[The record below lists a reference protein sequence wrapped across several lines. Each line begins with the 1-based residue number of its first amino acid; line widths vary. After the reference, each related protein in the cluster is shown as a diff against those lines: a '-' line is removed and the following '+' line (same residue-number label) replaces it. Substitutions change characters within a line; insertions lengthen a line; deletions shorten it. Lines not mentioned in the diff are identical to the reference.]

1 MGPTNE
7 ETSGQEK
14 RLLPSKEKWW
24 LSGPALGRRCA
35 RGRSVCQTEIVAFAE
50 QPVIVCETFLVG
62 EDIFSSDISNLAS
75 KDSEWLSM
83 RALQTVVVVDF
94 GSWVRVPPWWFESV

>member
-1 MGPTNE
+1 MARRRRP
-7 ETSGQEK
+7 SLLK
-14 RLLPSKEKWW
+14 RRVW

-75 KDSEWLSM
+75 KASEWLST

-94 GSWVRVPPWWFESV
+94 GSWVRVPPWRFELV

>member
-7 ETSGQEK
+7 EASGQERK
-14 RLLPSKEKWW
+14 PLPPEEEEVVVWTSVQEKT
-24 LSGPALGRRCA
+24 AVR
-35 RGRSVCQTEIVAFAE
+35 EIVVFCEAAM
-50 QPVIVCETFLVG
+50 IVCETFVVG

-75 KDSEWLSM
+75 KASEWLST

-94 GSWVRVPPWWFESV
+94 GSCVRVPPWWFESV